1 MANVLLVSEGKLK
14 AFTNINKNVDIDAI
28 RAELSVAQDLHLQP
42 LLGTK
47 FYKHLLNQVS
57 STGNTFNADE
67 LVLVNAYISPF
78 LINVSYFEMIPH
90 LHVRTMNVGLVAPA
104 GVDGGKQG
112 VDMETM
118 KYLRNIQKQRS
129 EFYKQRL
136 QDYLIT
142 GEGQNKF
149 PDYLNYSTIDG
160 MIPDK
165 SSKYNSPIVLNHTT
179 RYGYSK
185 RGYPG
190 RGGFG
195 NLPSYSEIES
205 SNPPCYD
212 CY

>member
-14 AFTNINKNVDIDAI
+14 SFTNINKNVDIDAI

-47 FYKHLLNQVS
+47 FYKHLLSQVS
-57 STGNTFNADE
+57 STGNTFNSDE
-67 LVLVNAYISPF
+67 LELVNEYISPF

-90 LHVRTMNVGLVAPA
+90 LHYRTMNRGIVEGQMESATS
-104 GVDGGKQG
+104 VDA
-112 VDMETM
+112 ETM
-118 KYLRNIQKQRS
+118 KYLRGIQKQRS

-149 PDYLNYSTIDG
+149 PDYLNYSTLSG
-160 MIPDK
+160 MVPDK

-190 RGGFG
+190 GMN
-195 NLPSYSEIES
+195 NLKSYSEIES

>member
-47 FYKHLLNQVS
+47 FYKHLLAQVS
-57 STGNTFNADE
+57 STGNTFNSDE
-67 LVLVNAYISPF
+67 LELVNEYISPF

-90 LHVRTMNVGLVAPA
+90 LHYRTMNRGIVEGQMESATS
-104 GVDGGKQG
+104 VDA
-112 VDMETM
+112 ETM
-118 KYLRNIQKQRS
+118 KYLRGIQKQRS

-149 PDYLNYSTIDG
+149 PDYLSYSTLDG

-165 SSKYNSPIVLNHTT
+165 SSKYNSPIVLNHTS
-179 RYGYSK
+179 RYGYAK

-190 RGGFG
+190 GMN
-195 NLPSYSEIES
+195 NLKSYSEIES

>member
-47 FYKHLLNQVS
+47 FYKHLLSQVS
-57 STGNTFNADE
+57 STGNTFNSDE
-67 LVLVNAYISPF
+67 LELVNEYISPF

-90 LHVRTMNVGLVAPA
+90 LHYRTMNRGIVEGQMESATS
-104 GVDGGKQG
+104 VDA
-112 VDMETM
+112 ETM
-118 KYLRNIQKQRS
+118 KYLRGIQKQRS

-136 QDYLIT
+136 QDFLLT

-149 PDYLNYSTIDG
+149 PDYLSYSTLDG
-160 MIPDK
+160 MVPDK
-165 SSKYNSPIVLNHTT
+165 SSKYNSPIVLNHTS
-179 RYGYSK
+179 RYGYAK

-190 RGGFG
+190 GMN
-195 NLPSYSEIES
+195 NLKSYSEIES

>member
-47 FYKHLLNQVS
+47 FYKHLLSQVS
-57 STGNTFNADE
+57 STGNTFNSDE
-67 LVLVNAYISPF
+67 LELVNEYISPF

-90 LHVRTMNVGLVAPA
+90 LHYRTMNRGIVEGQMESATS
-104 GVDGGKQG
+104 VDA
-112 VDMETM
+112 ETM
-118 KYLRNIQKQRS
+118 KYLRGIQKQRS

-136 QDYLIT
+136 QDFLLT

-149 PDYLNYSTIDG
+149 PDYLSYSTLDG

-165 SSKYNSPIVLNHTT
+165 SSKYNSPIVLNHTS
-179 RYGYSK
+179 RYGYAK

-190 RGGFG
+190 GMN
-195 NLPSYSEIES
+195 NLKSYSEIES